1 MLRTEVV
8 GGQGGIYC
16 RLNCTVQD
24 SWVHGTDLDPNSE
37 WHASAIRVEQHSTL
51 IHNSLACDWTLI
63 TNNEIGCSADM
74 TGYPDFAPITHN
86 TMDGNL
92 YVANPVGLGFCAYG
106 GGTATK
112 PYSGDSANATYI
124 VFRNNVFQR
133 GSNSKCGDYGPVTD
147 FLTNRA
153 GNAWQNNR
161 WSDGA
166 SVAPA

>member
-1 MLRTEVV
+1 MRLRTALGRHRGLGFDNFVVLRTEVV
-8 GGQGGIYC
+8 GGQGGIDC

-86 TMDGNL
+86 TMEWEPRRCEPG
-92 YVANPVGLGFCAYG
+92 GFGVRCLRRRSND
-106 GGTATK
+106 ATQTRA
-112 PYSGDSANATYI
+112 DSANASNR
-124 VFRNNVFQR
+124 FRNSR
-133 GSNSKCGDYGPVTD
+133 C
-147 FLTNRA
+147 L
-153 GNAWQNNR
+153 NA
-161 WSDGA
+161 
-166 SVAPA
+166 APKIEMR